1 MANDNNNNNNRNREK
16 HLFYL
21 NELSDYKVSG
31 DDPDV
36 RGWKVKGEDDRV
48 IGKVDNL
55 LVNKQTERVVY
66 LDVEVDQS
74 IIEADHDPYR
84 SSASEGIHEFINKE
98 GQNHLIVP
106 VGLVKLNHNDNY
118 VYTDKINHRTF
129 AETKRMEK
137 GSNVN
142 REYEVVVLESYDRD
156 NNYSSDR
163 NKTSGDRNTIISD
176 RDRDGDRETK
186 LTGDTV
192 TGRGDREGTDLGDS
206 DISRSG
212 STIGHN
218 KDSGSGHGQVNDDN
232 DHSGSKRTDFAQ
244 ETSGDSDLGN
254 SRSGSG
260 SSSGRDNNFD
270 RDTERRTTDS
280 SLDKRGSSRD
290 NDNDEDFYKRKEFDD
305 SNYRRRS

>member
-1 MANDNNNNNNRNREK
+1 MASNNDNRNREK

-21 NELSDYKVSG
+21 NELSDYKVSE

-36 RGWKVKGEDDRV
+36 RGWEVKGEGDRV

-84 SSASEGIHEFINKE
+84 SSASEGVHEFINKD

-106 VGLVKLNHNDNY
+106 VGLVKLNHDDKY

-142 REYEVVVLESYDRD
+142 REYEVVVLESYDR
-156 NNYSSDR
+156 NTNYSSDR
-163 NKTSGDRNTIISD
+163 NKTSENTSTIN

-192 TGRGDREGTDLGDS
+192 TGGERRGNDLGDS
-206 DISRSG
+206 DVSRSG

-218 KDSGSGHGQVNDDN
+218 KDSGSGHGRINDDG
-232 DHSGSKRTDFAQ
+232 DYSDSKRTDFKQ
-244 ETSGDSDLGN
+244 ETNEDSDLGN
-254 SRSGSG
+254 SRSGKG
-260 SSSGRDNNFD
+260 SSGRDYD
-270 RDTERRTTDS
+270 
-280 SLDKRGSSRD
+280 
-290 NDNDEDFYKRKEFDD
+290 DEDFYKKKEFDD
-305 SNYRRRS
+305 SNYRRKS

>member
-1 MANDNNNNNNRNREK
+1 MASNINNNRNRDK

-21 NELSDYKVSG
+21 NELSDYKVSS

-36 RGWKVKGEDDRV
+36 RGWKVKDVDSRV

-66 LDVEVDQS
+66 LDVEVDKS

-84 SSASEGIHEFINKE
+84 ASASEGVHEFINKDGE
-98 GQNHLIVP
+98 NHIIIP
-106 VGLVKLNHNDNY
+106 VGLVNLDHDDKF
-118 VYTDKINHRTF
+118 VYTDKVNHRTF

-156 NNYSSDR
+156 TNYSSDR
-163 NKTSGDRNTIISD
+163 NRTSGERNTITGD
-176 RDRDGDRETK
+176 RTNDRDGDRETK

-192 TGRGDREGTDLGDS
+192 TGRSDRRGTDLGDS
-206 DISRSG
+206 DVSRTG
-212 STIGHN
+212 STFGHN
-218 KDSGSGHGQVNDDN
+218 RDSGSGHGKVNDDDDYSN
-232 DHSGSKRTDFAQ
+232 SERTSFAQ
-244 ETSGDSDLGN
+244 ETDGDSDLGN

-260 SSSGRDNNFD
+260 STSGGDSDFD
-270 RDTERRTTDS
+270 RDSERKSTDS
-280 SLDKRGSSRD
+280 SLNRSGSSRD
-290 NDNDEDFYKRKEFDD
+290 YDNDEDFYNRREFDD
-305 SNYRRRS
+305 SNYRRRK